1 MSRDSVTDKHGG
13 VHVIRVVYMPK
24 KLFKVLSSVQMIKT
38 LQYLYLICQFV
49 ALAADERS
57 VSLPMHLLSLFL
69 YETYATIY
77 QWANACIP
85 FAYIYNSSQLPLFGI
100 QKLLYL
106 RSAACPTAAS
116 SLPEITK
123 YREVMGSHVFHDSVL
138 KK

>member
-57 VSLPMHLLSLFL
+57 VSLPMHLLLLFYMKRML
-69 YETYATIY
+69 
-77 QWANACIP
+77 P
-85 FAYIYNSSQLPLFGI
+85 FTSGLTSVFRLHYNSSQLPLFGI
-100 QKLLYL
+100 LKLLYL
-106 RSAACPTAAS
+106 RSAP
-116 SLPEITK
+116 
-123 YREVMGSHVFHDSVL
+123 
-138 KK
+138 